1 MKLNKTE
8 LMQIIIYLSRFYD
21 EQKRDILCS
30 KEDLKTMK
38 KLLGKIKKLLTDSQ

>member
-8 LMQIIIYLSRFYD
+8 LMQILIYLSQFYD
-21 EQKRDILCS
+21 KQKRDIFCS

-38 KLLGKIKKLLTDSQ
+38 KLLEKIKKLLTDS

>member
-8 LMQIIIYLSRFYD
+8 LMQILIYLSKFYD
-21 EQKRDILCS
+21 EQKKDILCS

-38 KLLGKIKKLLTDSQ
+38 KLLEKIEKLLTNSQ

>member
-8 LMQIIIYLSRFYD
+8 LMQILIYLNMFYD
-21 EQKRDILCS
+21 RQKRDILCS

-38 KLLGKIKKLLTDSQ
+38 KLLEKIKKIIDF